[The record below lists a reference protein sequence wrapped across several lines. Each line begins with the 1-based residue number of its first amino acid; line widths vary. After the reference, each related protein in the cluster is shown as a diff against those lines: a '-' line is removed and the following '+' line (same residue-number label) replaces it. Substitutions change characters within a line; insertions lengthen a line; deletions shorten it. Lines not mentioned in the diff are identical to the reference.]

1 MCYRHFRSANVTS
14 PQRLSYRVRDAAG
27 MELPA
32 MAATTRGLDIKVPD
46 RLRART
52 DACAQPV
59 GATVPEFVREAIRDT
74 CAEVERLH
82 GRRSPAEKAAAREA
96 GA

>member
-1 MCYRHFRSANVTS
+1 
-14 PQRLSYRVRDAAG
+14 

-32 MAATTRGLDIKVPD
+32 TAAMTRGIYIKVPD
-46 RLRART
+46 RPRART
-52 DACAQPV
+52 DTCAQPV
-59 GATVPEFVREAIRDT
+59 GATAPEFVREAIRDT

-82 GRRSPAEKAAAREA
+82 GRRSRAEKAAARET